1 GSSRENRRRPPPR
14 TPGLTVSSARVGR
27 LMTPTRKAFPTGG
40 RRGRTAPSGAFPEG
54 FFMPPPEQSV
64 PDRRDQPGG
73 SQSILPRR
81 GRLAEPRPSG
91 SGSSPE
97 PRPSGSGPDGVR
109 AATVRERAHPP
120 PDGRGSDPANPRS
133 LTVAALIFIPAGV
146 ISLNDSSR
154 RSVLFGLVDLH
165 RKMVEME
172 ALIAQ
177 DRHGNAN

>member
-64 PDRRDQPGG
+64 TDRRDQPGG

-97 PRPSGSGPDGVR
+97 PRPSGSGASPEPRPSGSGPEGVR
-109 AATVRERAHPP
+109 AATGRGRAHPP
-120 PDGRGSDPANPRS
+120 PAGR
-133 LTVAALIFIPAGV
+133 
-146 ISLNDSSR
+146 
-154 RSVLFGLVDLH
+154 
-165 RKMVEME
+165 
-172 ALIAQ
+172 
-177 DRHGNAN
+177 